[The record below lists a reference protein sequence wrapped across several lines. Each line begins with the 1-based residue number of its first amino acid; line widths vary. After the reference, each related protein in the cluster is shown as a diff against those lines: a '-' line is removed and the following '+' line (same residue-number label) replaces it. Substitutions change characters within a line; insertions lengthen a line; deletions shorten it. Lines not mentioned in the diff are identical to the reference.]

1 MATRFCG
8 GMSTPAIL
16 AISLL
21 TLPLLVLGRLG
32 ADHADHSVAL
42 DHPAAGTHLP
52 DRRTY
57 LHLQISRIRPRDR
70 SLGASSTPSLSPA
83 RSRVRWVLRRS
94 ATRGRPNAPF
104 SSCTRDTLSRSGLF
118 TV

>member
-21 TLPLLVLGRLG
+21 ALPLLVLGRLG

-42 DHPAAGTHLP
+42 DHPATGTHLP

-57 LHLQISRIRPRDR
+57 LHLQISLIRPRDR
-70 SLGASSTPSLSPA
+70 SLAASSTPSLSPA
-83 RSRVRWVLRRS
+83 RSGVNWVPPRASTWERTF
-94 ATRGRPNAPF
+94 A
-104 SSCTRDTLSRSGLF
+104 
-118 TV
+118 